1 MRGNG
6 SDVSELKKWQ
16 KDNQRKLGDLSTQL
30 YLLLNNVQSIEEE
43 ALAIQEL
50 YDFLSTQKSPTSV
63 GTYGTF
69 GFRNKEKTQKTIY
82 RLFQLGV
89 IKDWTVEDHF
99 KGFYKVWPKSM
110 QTSHIERQLRLI
122 VRKYEANESDY
133 LQKMQQIDELYS
145 KAHGQ
150 THKVNAC
157 FIKLAIW
164 NKLTFFNFRRQSL
177 VNLYEAYRA
186 FDPEDPE
193 AFKATLDSYFKI
205 DKKTKSLT
213 DAVGLPIHE
222 MISQIVEVFKGK
234 NGSISKSRLIEIK
247 GAIMRLSES
256 YPENAA
262 LDLAFSISYFFDQKD
277 GSDKEALVRLERF
290 LTRFVKECPVDQR
303 NEQLEPLYGLVSAS
317 GENELS
323 QKILKVCDDFE
334 FAVNIFDK
342 FEHNAAFTYIISE
355 MNAEMS
361 EATWIN

>member
-1 MRGNG
+1 
-6 SDVSELKKWQ
+6 
-16 KDNQRKLGDLSTQL
+16 
-30 YLLLNNVQSIEEE
+30 
-43 ALAIQEL
+43 
-50 YDFLSTQKSPTSV
+50 
-63 GTYGTF
+63 
-69 GFRNKEKTQKTIY
+69 
-82 RLFQLGV
+82 
-89 IKDWTVEDHF
+89 
-99 KGFYKVWPKSM
+99 
-110 QTSHIERQLRLI
+110 
-122 VRKYEANESDY
+122 
-133 LQKMQQIDELYS
+133 MQQIDELYS

-150 THKVNAC
+150 TQKLNAC

-262 LDLAFSISYFFDQKD
+262 LDLAFQLATS
-277 GSDKEALVRLERF
+277 
-290 LTRFVKECPVDQR
+290 LTKKMGPIKRR
-303 NEQLEPLYGLVSAS
+303 
-317 GENELS
+317 
-323 QKILKVCDDFE
+323 
-334 FAVNIFDK
+334 
-342 FEHNAAFTYIISE
+342 
-355 MNAEMS
+355 
-361 EATWIN
+361 